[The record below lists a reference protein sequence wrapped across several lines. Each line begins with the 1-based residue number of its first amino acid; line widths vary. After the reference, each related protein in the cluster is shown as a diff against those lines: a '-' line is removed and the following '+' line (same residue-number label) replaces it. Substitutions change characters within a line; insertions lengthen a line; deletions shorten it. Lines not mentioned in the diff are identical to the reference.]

1 MLTMCDIV
9 WSSFAHIKE
18 LLSFP
23 IWLLSLIVAV
33 FIAGPAVDPALCT
46 DQVSCDH
53 QLDHKKQDHQHHP
66 HHLQVLGNHHCT
78 LVHPCKT
85 EHLENYAG
93 FPFLIRMSQFERKK
107 KQFWTSHLSAWLARN
122 ATMGGQPSVAS
133 SSTRKTFGIGLKCL
147 QATHDMMVFLLSLWK
162 TFSIGMSRVML
173 SCSNITER
181 SLLEKNCNELKVK
194 STAGW
199 NWW

>member
-107 KQFWTSHLSAWLARN
+107 KTVLNLPLISLVSKKCNNGWAAVSCFIVNSENLWHRIEMSTSNSWHDGVFVVIVKDLLHRN
-122 ATMGGQPSVAS
+122 VPCYV
-133 SSTRKTFGIGLKCL
+133 
-147 QATHDMMVFLLSLWK
+147 
-162 TFSIGMSRVML
+162 
-173 SCSNITER
+173 E
-181 SLLEKNCNELKVK
+181 LLEHHWAKPSGNCLH
-194 STAGW
+194 
-199 NWW
+199 